1 MVDKWRVILVD
12 DEPLARLGLR
22 NCLTL
27 RHPDFEIVGEA
38 ESMMQ
43 AWDIIRQDNKIDGV
57 FLDIH
62 IETESERAGLDF
74 GFALNNLP
82 NPPWVVFVTGLA
94 EHALEAFDI
103 NPVGYLLKPLEQA
116 KVDARLDW
124 IRKNRPANKPVMTK
138 NSFLKVKHKTVL
150 ANGEVLHGT
159 AFVEPLDI
167 LYVHKN
173 KGDNTVKVR
182 LQGEILDGVSDT
194 LMAWENRLSAQG
206 FFKISKS
213 DIVNLTHVLSTK
225 SSQVGEGYK
234 VCFKNITDELSVGLD
249 YVDKLHSA
257 LQNR

>member
-22 NCLTL
+22 NCLAL

-43 AWDIIRQDNKIDGV
+43 AWYIIQKDNRIDGV

-82 NPPWVVFVTGLA
+82 NPPWVVFVTGY
-94 EHALEAFDI
+94 EKHALEAFDI

-124 IRKNRPANKPVMTK
+124 IRKNRPANKPIITK
-138 NSFLKVKHKTVL
+138 NSLLEIKHKTVL
-150 ANGEVLHGT
+150 ANGEVVRGT
-159 AFVEPLDI
+159 AFIEALDI
-167 LYVHKN
+167 FYVHKN

-194 LMAWENRLSAQG
+194 LMAWENRLSAQV

-213 DIVNLTHVLSTK
+213 AIVNLTQVRSTK